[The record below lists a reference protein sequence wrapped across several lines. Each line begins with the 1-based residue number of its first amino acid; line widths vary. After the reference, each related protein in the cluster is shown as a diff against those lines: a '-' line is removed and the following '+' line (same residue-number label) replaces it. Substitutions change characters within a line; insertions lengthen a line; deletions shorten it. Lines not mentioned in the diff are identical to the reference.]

1 MRKRKDRPVPGAMK
15 AGRASACLAIAFA
28 AALVLSAAPGSRAA
42 EPPPVY
48 AKAGPFDL
56 LGSGRSYIDVG
67 YGIFEL
73 TNKRGKRTE
82 AGRIEIRG
90 GRKYAF
96 LGPAL
101 GLLGNDDGGR
111 FGYFGIYADL
121 AWRGILLTP
130 QLAVGIYRRGDSLD
144 MGGALEFRESLE
156 VSYPLG
162 ERWRAG
168 ISFGHISNG
177 NIHKG
182 NPGQEDLLLTIA
194 AGF

>member
-1 MRKRKDRPVPGAMK
+1 MSRYLP
-15 AGRASACLAIAFA
+15 LAIA
-28 AALVLSAAPGSRAA
+28 AALVLFAAPVSRAA
-42 EPPPVY
+42 DPPPVY
-48 AKAGPFDL
+48 SKVGPFDL
-56 LGSGRSYIDVG
+56 LGGSRNYLDVG

-73 TNKRGKRTE
+73 TNKRGKRTQ
-82 AGRIEIRG
+82 AGRIELRG

-96 LGPAL
+96 LGPAV

-111 FGYFGIYADL
+111 FGYLGVYADL
-121 AWRGILLTP
+121 AWRGIVLTP
-130 QLAVGIYRRGDSLD
+130 QLAVGIYRKGDSLD
-144 MGGALEFRESLE
+144 MGGTLEFRESLE
-156 VSYPLG
+156 VSCPLG
-162 ERWRAG
+162 KRWRAG

>member
-1 MRKRKDRPVPGAMK
+1 MSRY
-15 AGRASACLAIAFA
+15 LAFAVA
-28 AALVLSAAPGSRAA
+28 AALIFFASPGSRAA
-42 EPPPVY
+42 GPPPVY
-48 AKAGPFDL
+48 AKVGPFDL
-56 LGSGRSYIDVG
+56 LGSGRHYLDVG

-73 TNKRGKRTE
+73 TDKRGKRTQ

-90 GRKYAF
+90 GSKYAF
-96 LGPAL
+96 LGPAV

-111 FGYFGIYADL
+111 FGYLGVYADL
-121 AWRGILLTP
+121 AWGGIVLTP
-130 QLAVGIYRRGDSLD
+130 QLAVGIYRQGDSLD

>member
-1 MRKRKDRPVPGAMK
+1 MK
-15 AGRASACLAIAFA
+15 GMSGCLAFAFA
-28 AALVLSAAPGSRAA
+28 AVLFAATGSHAA
-42 EPPPVY
+42 EPSPVY
-48 AKAGPFDL
+48 AKIGPFEL
-56 LGSGRSYIDVG
+56 LGSSRNHLDVG

-73 TNKRGKRTE
+73 TNKRGMRTE
-82 AGRIEIRG
+82 AGRIEVRG

-96 LGPAL
+96 LGPAA

-121 AWRGILLTP
+121 AWKGIVLTP

-156 VSYPLG
+156 VSHALG
-162 ERWRAG
+162 GRWRAG

-177 NIHKG
+177 GIHKG